1 MDITSKTAKHSV
13 TFYLDKT
20 KGQIF
25 LFLSFDR
32 NRVKIYTKE
41 NLKPDLWNADKQRA
55 KETIKNPGYAKTNK
69 NLNEMENT
77 ISKLFDKFIQDYSR
91 KPEPAEIRDIFNKE
105 YFDKIPQFAIKRPK
119 TFLET
124 FDEYIESKRIENTES
139 TAKKY
144 EQAKQ
149 NLIDFGKKHK
159 QQIQFENINMD
170 FRNKFVKYLQTE
182 LKYAPSTIYRKL
194 KFVKTVLLYGLD
206 SGYINKLNINLSK
219 FLTKDRPGN
228 QIALSELELNEI
240 ENLDLSQNKRLEQ
253 VRDKFLIG
261 CYTGLRFSDF
271 IRLNKNHIQD
281 GKYIIINQQK
291 VKSNVTIPFFD
302 EVKQIFEKYE
312 YNLPKPISEPKFNE
326 YLKEV
331 TQQCDT
337 LKRLQETTQFVGN
350 IEKKVNVPRHSLVTS
365 HTARRTFVTLNH
377 AKGIDLETLT
387 TATGHTTVKALKTY
401 VKLDDKQK
409 ADILN
414 KAFEIA
420 KQKEN
425 IKTKESKSAKII
437 KMNAL

>member
-1 MDITSKTAKHSV
+1 MDTTTKTAKHSV
-13 TFYLDKT
+13 TFNLDTAKNYIYLYFRYDNK
-20 KGQIF
+20 
-25 LFLSFDR
+25 
-32 NRVKIYTKE
+32 RVKIYTKE
-41 NLKPDLWNADKQRA
+41 KLTPDLWNSDKQRA
-55 KETIKNPGYAKTNK
+55 KETTKNPDYAKTNK

-77 ISKLFDKFIQDYSR
+77 ISRLFDKYIQDYNR
-91 KPEPAEIRDIFNKE
+91 KPTQEEIRNIFNKE
-105 YFDKIPQFAIKRPK
+105 YFDKIPQFVTKRPK
-119 TFLET
+119 SFLET
-124 FDEYIESKRIENTES
+124 FDEYIETKRIENTES
-139 TAKKY
+139 TATKY

-149 NLIDFGKKHK
+149 SLIDFGKKHK

-170 FRNKFVKYLQTE
+170 FRNKFVKYLQIE
-182 LKYAPSTIYRKL
+182 LGYAPSTIYRKL
-194 KFVKTVLLYGLD
+194 KFIKTVLLYGLD

-228 QIALSELELNEI
+228 QIALSEQELNEI
-240 ENLDLSQNKRLEQ
+240 EALDLSQNKRLEQ
-253 VRDKFLIG
+253 VRDRFLIG

-271 IRLNKNHIQD
+271 MRLNKNHIQD

-302 EVKQIFEKYE
+302 EVKQIFEKYQ

-326 YLKEV
+326 YLKEL

-414 KAFEIA
+414 RAFEVA
-420 KQKEN
+420 KH
-425 IKTKESKSAKII
+425 
-437 KMNAL
+437 